1 LLLLDLDYFKAL
13 NDMAGHQAGDDV
25 LRQFAGI
32 LALAARRPDDVA
44 ARYGGEEFALILP
57 ATDQT
62 GALEVAQQLREN
74 LAAVELAHPR
84 GIDGLV
90 TVSVGV
96 VTADPAELSAEMLVS
111 TADARLYKAKR
122 AGRNRVVGGS
132 LP

>member
-1 LLLLDLDYFKAL
+1 
-13 NDMAGHQAGDDV
+13 
-25 LRQFAGI
+25 
-32 LALAARRPDDVA
+32 VA

-62 GALEVAQQLREN
+62 GALEVAERLWEN
-74 LAAVELAHPR
+74 LAAAQIPHPK

-96 VTADPAELSAEMLVS
+96 VTADPAELSAEILVS
-111 TADARLYKAKR
+111 TADARLYEAKR